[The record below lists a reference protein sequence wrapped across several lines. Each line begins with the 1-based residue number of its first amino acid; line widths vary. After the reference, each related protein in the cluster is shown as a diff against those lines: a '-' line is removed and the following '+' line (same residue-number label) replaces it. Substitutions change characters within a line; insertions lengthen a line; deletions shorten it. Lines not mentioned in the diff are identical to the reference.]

1 MYRRTCAG
9 WPPVTDEYIEQ
20 CRRQWIEVGRRER
33 RWRFIK
39 TYLGLA
45 ATIAAVLFLGGWL

>member
-9 WPPVTDEYIEQ
+9 CPPVTDEYIEQ

-45 ATIAAVLFLGGWL
+45 ATIAAVLFLGDWL